1 MTNNNIYFV
10 ANWKMFGDIK
20 SLKSLNKV
28 IKLSNSK
35 KFKNNKI
42 LYCPPYTLLDKFV
55 EKTKKTRINIC
66 AQDCHFDLSSDA
78 YTGSISSKQIK
89 NIGAKY
95 VILGHSE
102 KRNEGDK
109 NEIINKKI
117 KSAIKS
123 KLKVILC
130 IGESLIQKRKK
141 KTLNVLKKQILTCL
155 KNIKFSKNI
164 FIAYEPVWSI
174 GTGNTLSNDE
184 LVNIIRKIKQF
195 CNKKF
200 KKNIKVF
207 YGGSVNPKNITNLKK
222 IHFIDGF
229 LVGSASRNSNKF
241 IDIIKKSIN

>member
-28 IKLSNSK
+28 IKLSNLK

-109 NEIINKKI
+109 NEVINKKI

-141 KTLNVLKKQILTCL
+141 K
-155 KNIKFSKNI
+155 
-164 FIAYEPVWSI
+164 P
-174 GTGNTLSNDE
+174 
-184 LVNIIRKIKQF
+184 
-195 CNKKF
+195 
-200 KKNIKVF
+200 
-207 YGGSVNPKNITNLKK
+207 
-222 IHFIDGF
+222 
-229 LVGSASRNSNKF
+229 
-241 IDIIKKSIN
+241 